1 MTMDVE
7 AQPVI
12 DGLGRRIG
20 EQAVRIAIL
29 EAQLAALAAELERLN
44 SSTCDEVDR

>member
-1 MTMDVE
+1 MDVDV
-7 AQPVI
+7 QPVV

-29 EAQLAALAAELERLN
+29 EAQLAALTAELARLQQ
-44 SSTCDEVDR
+44 TDREVDR